1 MNSNGSASDR
11 PSVSPWA
18 LTTRRIVFG
27 AIFGA
32 MTLALG
38 GVGFGFIP
46 IPNAS
51 GAGTVLHIPTILGAI
66 IGGPIVGM
74 ICGFIFGAMARA
86 AFPVFGPLV
95 HIPSRLLIGLLS
107 WLVYTTLRKANV
119 NIAVAAVVSA
129 IVGSLTNTIVTVGTA
144 TLLGMV
150 TPAVAL
156 TFIPQAGIELLAAAI
171 LTPII
176 IVAVNA
182 VPNARGN

>member
-1 MNSNGSASDR
+1 MNTN
-11 PSVSPWA
+11 VTVNNQKTNSPWT

-74 ICGFIFGAMARA
+74 LCGVIFGIMALV
-86 AFPVFGPLV
+86 AFPAFGPLV
-95 HIPSRLLIGLLS
+95 HIPSRILIGLFA
-107 WLVYTTLRKANV
+107 WLVYTGLRKASV
-119 NIAVAAVVSA
+119 NITIAAIASA

-144 TLLGMV
+144 VLLGMV
-150 TPAVAL
+150 TPAVSL
-156 TFIPQAGIELLAAAI
+156 TFIPQAGIELLSAAI

-176 IVAVNA
+176 VVAVNA
-182 VPNARGN
+182 VPNARGG